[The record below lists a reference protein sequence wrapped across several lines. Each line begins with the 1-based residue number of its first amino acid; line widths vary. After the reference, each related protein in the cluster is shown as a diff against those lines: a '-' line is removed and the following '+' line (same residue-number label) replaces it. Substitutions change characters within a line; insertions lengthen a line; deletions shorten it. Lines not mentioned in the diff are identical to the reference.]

1 MCRELC
7 KCKSFAVVVV
17 FVVVAVVPAAS
28 VALLKSIMSANS
40 SLFKLT
46 LNTPLEL

>member
-17 FVVVAVVPAAS
+17 VAAVVPAAS

-46 LNTPLEL
+46 LNTPLLAL